1 MARSFTIR
9 SVVLLSLLLLTAVS
23 LFAQQTGS
31 VSGKVTATD
40 GAALPGVTVEAK
52 SNVLPQPRV
61 TVTSETGEYRL
72 PQLQP
77 GNYSI
82 SYTLAGLQTAT
93 RRVSV
98 ILDQNHVV
106 DVSLGLAGLAEMITV
121 TAESTLVDRESAAIG
136 SGLANEQIQALPVAQ
151 EYRDLQKLI
160 PGVQISQ
167 ETVRGPSGGG
177 SGQDNVYLFDGVNV
191 TMPLFGV
198 QVAEPATHDI
208 AQFSVQKGGA
218 KAVDFGR
225 AAGFSVDSVS
235 KSGTNEFSGQIGYQ
249 VMNNSF
255 IADQESTVDAR
266 FQQDRAWTTLN
277 LGGPV
282 LRDQL
287 FFYGSYYQPD
297 YSKDNQSSNYGEL
310 PDFTLDRR
318 EYFGKL
324 TYTPTA
330 LWLING
336 SYRDSHRDETGSEY
350 ADNQAG
356 TIGLGY
362 ETELKIATLEGSWIL
377 NPTSF
382 ATFKFTDFRNP
393 GGGRPDNLVSGT
405 IALAKGTQLPLDTL
419 DEWGLLRV
427 PTPSATNAA
436 QAAFVAPFIE
446 RYGFGPSGSRTGG
459 GTVGFSSLAVDDD
472 DFYRKSGQLGFDWT
486 LGSDISHNLHF
497 GYQRYIDEEDR
508 FQQSNGWGVITIPG
522 GATNCPA
529 AACGTATPAFFQAQ
543 FQQQGAGL
551 PPIHSEY
558 HSQSIEVNDTIKLNH
573 WTFSVGVLASND
585 IYYGQ
590 GLREADNIAG
600 LVTARGNKYKMHEIG
615 FGDMIQPRLSA
626 TWAYNGSDTVYA
638 SYAKYNPA
646 LSSLPRAAS
655 WDRNL
660 QRLINAYFDS
670 TGKLI
675 GTDAVRSSSGKLF
688 VDGLDPRYTDE
699 YLIGTGQQFTNRWS
713 GRMYARY
720 RYSTNFWE
728 DTDNTA
734 RIDYGAGIPGVEQ
747 KPYIENLDELLDAIG
762 SGSTY
767 VIAELDG
774 AFTKYY
780 EATLESDWQG
790 GNTFLRGSYTWSHY
804 YGNFDQDNST
814 FNTNNDAAIFV
825 GSSNIADGPGR
836 QLWNNRYGDL
846 RGDRRHVLKVF
857 GTQQLPWHASFGA
870 FAVYQSGQPYQLE
883 SYIPYKNLK
892 FINTS
897 DTNRYA
903 EPAGRRKSP
912 AHHQM
917 DLNYTQNFA
926 LPWGGL
932 NLQFLVDV
940 FNVYDKQTGYDFE
953 TRVGTIGTQ
962 ALTDGQCTGFSTGLD
977 GELGCLKRAPY
988 AKSFFDPRR
997 FQLALRLQF

>member
-1 MARSFTIR
+1 MARSFIR
-9 SVVLLSLLLLTAVS
+9 SVLLLALLLLTAVS

-31 VSGKVTATD
+31 VSGTVTATD
-40 GAALPGVTVEAK
+40 GAALPGVTVEAS

-61 TVTSETGEYRL
+61 TITGASGEYRL

-77 GNYSI
+77 GNYTI
-82 SYTLAGLQTAT
+82 TYNLAGLQSVT

-98 ILDQNHVV
+98 LLDQNQVI
-106 DVSLGLAGLAEMITV
+106 DVALGMAGVEETITV
-121 TAESTLVDRESAAIG
+121 TAENTLVDRESAAIG
-136 SGLANEQIQALPVAQ
+136 SGLGNEQIQALPVAQ

-218 KAVDFGR
+218 KAVDFTR
-225 AAGFSVDSVS
+225 AGGFAVDSVS
-235 KSGTNEFSGQIGYQ
+235 KSGTNEFSGQVSYQ
-249 VMNNSF
+249 VMNHSF

-266 FQQDRAWTTLN
+266 FQQDRAWATVN

-297 YSKDNQSSNYGEL
+297 FSKDNQNNLYGDL

-330 LWLING
+330 SWLING
-336 SYRDSHRDETGSEY
+336 SYRDSHREETGSEY
-350 ADNQAG
+350 LSNQAG
-356 TIGLGY
+356 TTGFGY
-362 ETELKIATLEGSWIL
+362 ETELTIGTLEGSWIVS
-377 NPTSF
+377 PSAF

-393 GGGRPDNLVSGT
+393 GGGRPDNLVAGS
-405 IALAKGTQLPLDTL
+405 INLAKGTQLELDNL
-419 DEWGLLRV
+419 DAWGALRV
-427 PTPSATNAA
+427 PTPSSSNAA

-446 RYGFGPSGSRTGG
+446 RYGHGTSGARVGG
-459 GTVGFSSLAVDDD
+459 GLVGYSSLLVDDD
-472 DFYRKSGQLGFDWT
+472 DFYRRSGQVGFDWT
-486 LGSDISHNLHF
+486 LGSNLSHTLHF

-508 FQQSNGWGVITIPG
+508 FQQSNGWGNLSIPAG
-522 GATNCPA
+522 TVNCPA
-529 AACGTATPAFFQAQ
+529 AACGTAMPAFFQAQ

-558 HSQSIEVNDTIKLNH
+558 HSQSFEVNDTIKLND

-600 LVTARGNKYKMHEIG
+600 FETAVGNKYKMYEVG
-615 FGDMIQPRLSA
+615 FDEMIQPRLSA

-638 SYAKYNPA
+638 AYARYNPA

-660 QRLINAYFDS
+660 QRLINAYFDAS
-670 TGKLI
+670 GKLI

-688 VDGLDPRYTDE
+688 TEGLDPRSTDE
-699 YLIGTGQQFTNRWS
+699 YLIGTGQQLTPRLS
-713 GRMYARY
+713 ARMYGRY

-728 DTDNTA
+728 DTDNEA
-734 RIDYGAGIPGVEQ
+734 RIDYGAGIEGVEQ
-747 KPYIENLDELLDAIG
+747 APYIENLSELLAAIG

-790 GNTFLRGSYTWSHY
+790 GNTFVRGSYTWSHY

-814 FNTNNDAAIFV
+814 FNTANDAAVFV

-836 QLWNNRYGDL
+836 QLWDNRYGDL
-846 RGDRRHVLKVF
+846 RGDRRHVLKVY
-857 GTQQLPWHASFGA
+857 GTQQLPWRASVGA

-883 SYIPYKNLK
+883 SYLPYRHLP

-912 AHHQM
+912 DHHQM
-917 DLNYTQNFA
+917 DLNYTQNIP
-926 LPWGGL
+926 LPRGF
-932 NLQFLVDV
+932 NLQLLADV
-940 FNVYDKQTGYDFE
+940 FNLYDNQTGYDYE
-953 TRVGTIGTQ
+953 TRVGTLGTQ
-962 ALTDGQCTGFSTGLD
+962 ALTNGQCTGFETGLS
-977 GELGCLKRAPY
+977 GELGCLRQAPF

-997 FQLALRLQF
+997 FQLAVRLQF

>member
-1 MARSFTIR
+1 MARSITIR
-9 SVVLLSLLLLTAVS
+9 SVILLSLFITTGT

-31 VSGKVTATD
+31 ISGRVTATD
-40 GAALPGVTVEAK
+40 GATLPGVTVEAR
-52 SNVLPQPRV
+52 SNVLPQPRI
-61 TVTSETGEYRL
+61 TVSGETGQYRL

-77 GNYSI
+77 GNY
-82 SYTLAGLQTAT
+82 TLTFNLAGLQTTT
-93 RRVSV
+93 RRVAV

-106 DVSLGLAGLAEMITV
+106 DVSLGMAGVAETITV
-121 TAESTLVDRESAAIG
+121 TAETSLVDRESAAVA
-136 SGLANEQIQALPVAQ
+136 SGMASEQIQALPVAQ

-167 ETVRGPSGGG
+167 ENTRGPSGGG

-198 QVAEPATHDI
+198 QVAEPSTHDI
-208 AQFSVQKGGA
+208 AQFSVLKGGA
-218 KAVDFGR
+218 KAVDFER
-225 AAGFSVDSVS
+225 AGGFSVDSVS
-235 KSGTNEFSGQIGYQ
+235 KSGTNELSGQLSYQ
-249 VMNNSF
+249 VMSNSF
-255 IADQESTVDAR
+255 IADQESTIDAR
-266 FQQDRAWTTLN
+266 FQQDRAWTTIN

-282 LRDQL
+282 LRDRL
-287 FFYGSYYQPD
+287 FFYASYYQPD
-297 YSKDNQSSNYGEL
+297 FSKDNQANLYGEL
-310 PDFTLDRR
+310 PSYTLDRK

-330 LWLING
+330 SWLING
-336 SYRDSHRDETGSEY
+336 SYRNSNREETGAEY
-350 ADNQAG
+350 LDNQAG

-362 ETELKIATLEGSWIL
+362 ETELTIGTLEGSWIV
-377 NPTSF
+377 NPQSY

-393 GGGRPDNLVSGT
+393 GGGRPDNFVDTTISLVP
-405 IALAKGTQLPLDTL
+405 GTQLDVNNLDRL
-419 DEWGLLRV
+419 GLLRV

-436 QAAFVAPFIE
+436 QAAFVAPFVD
-446 RYGFGPSGSRTGG
+446 RYGYGSSGARIGG
-459 GTVGFSSLAVDDD
+459 GQVGFSSLAADDD
-472 DFYRKSGQLGFDWT
+472 DFYRRSGQIGFDYT

-497 GYQRYIDEEDR
+497 GYQRYVDEEDR
-508 FQQSNGWGVITIPG
+508 YQLSNGWGNLSIPG

-529 AACGTATPAFFQAQ
+529 AACGSVMPVFFQAQ

-558 HSQSIEVNDTIKLNH
+558 HSQSIEINDTIRMND

-585 IYYGQ
+585 TYYGQ

-600 LVTARGNKYKMHEIG
+600 LVTAQGNKYKMYEIG
-615 FGDMIQPRLSA
+615 FDEMIQPRLSA

-660 QRLINAYFDS
+660 QRLINAYFDADAR
-670 TGKLI
+670 LI
-675 GTDAVRSSSGKLF
+675 GVDAVRSSSGKLF
-688 VDGLDPRYTDE
+688 TEGLDPRYTDE
-699 YLIGTGQQFTNRWS
+699 FLLGTGQQISPGWS
-713 GRMYARY
+713 ARAYARY
-720 RYSTNFWE
+720 RYSSNFWE

-734 RIDYGAGIPGVEQ
+734 RIDYGAGVPGVEQ
-747 KPYIENLDELLDAIG
+747 KPYIENLGALLAAIG

-767 VIAELDG
+767 VIAEIDG

-780 EATLESDWQG
+780 EATVESDWKR
-790 GNTFLRGSYTWSHY
+790 GNTFLHGSYTWSHY

-814 FNTNNDAAIFV
+814 FNSANDAAIFV

-846 RGDRRHVLKVF
+846 RGDRRHVAKVW
-857 GTQQLPWHASFGA
+857 GTQRLPWSATFGA
-870 FAVYQSGQPYQLE
+870 FGVYQSGQPYQLE
-883 SYIPYKNLK
+883 SYLPYRGLP
-892 FINTS
+892 FLNTS

-903 EPAGRRKSP
+903 EPAGRRKAP

-926 LPWGGL
+926 LPAGL

-953 TRVGTIGTQ
+953 TRVGTLGTQ
-962 ALTDGQCTGFSTGLD
+962 ALDASGQCPGWDSGND
-977 GELGCLKRAPY
+977 GEIGCLRRAPF